1 MKKTIVIAVAV
12 MGITGSALAGCSQ
25 STSVTNADTA
35 QILQETTSS
44 ADPGGQSTQAVNAS
58 YKQITQDEALKM
70 INEGS
75 DYIILDVRTESEYA
89 GGHIPYA
96 ICIPNETIDENVVSR
111 LPDKEQTILV
121 YCRSGNRSKQA
132 SEKLADLGY
141 INVYE
146 FGGIN
151 TWSGDIVK

>member
-1 MKKTIVIAVAV
+1 MKKRFIITSAVL
-12 MGITGSALAGCSQ
+12 GITGFTLAGCSRNT
-25 STSVTNADTA
+25 STTDAGTVQTS
-35 QILQETTSS
+35 QETTS
-44 ADPGGQSTQAVNAS
+44 AAEREQTTQAVKAS
-58 YKQITQDEALKM
+58 YKQISQDEALKM
-70 INEGS
+70 MNEGS
-75 DYIILDVRTESEYA
+75 DFIILDVRTESEFA
-89 GGHIPYA
+89 GGHIPDA

-132 SEKLADLGY
+132 SEKLAAMGY
-141 INVYE
+141 TNVYE